1 MGSID
6 RYIFRTTLAS
16 FALVLVSLT
25 GVIWITQALRGIDLM
40 TSQGQTIVTFL
51 GITSLVIP
59 ALVLIIAPI
68 ALMIAISHTLN
79 KLATDSEIIV
89 MNAAGFSPFRL
100 FRPFFFA
107 TCVVAAVVAFIGAY
121 LAPDGMRRIKQW
133 DAEITADVLTNILQ
147 PGRFAQL
154 DQNLTIR
161 IRERLPGGVLAGIFV
176 DDRRDPKER
185 ITIIADHGTVLKNE
199 SGSYLVLEDG
209 NLERFE
215 AGKRDPA
222 LVAFGRYAFDMS
234 KFSNRG
240 RDVALGIRERYLWE
254 LFSPAEND
262 PVYKQLSGQFFAE
275 LHDRLMSPLYPFA
288 FAVLTFAFLGTPRTT
303 RQSRNFS
310 IGGSIVAVFGLRMAG
325 FACSVMTVKTPADG
339 ARPVCDAVRR
349 DRHRA
354 VDDRRR
360 RRGGTAGGADGSHQ
374 QIQRPPCAAVQTA
387 RHSMSM
393 MTNTLGR
400 YFAGR
405 FLVSAVGVFASIF
418 VLLVLVDYIE
428 MVRKTSGLASAS
440 AFTVAQTSLYR
451 VPQLLE
457 KLMPFCVLIGAMTC
471 YLALSRR
478 LELVV
483 ARAAGVSA
491 WQFISPALGSAIIL
505 GALATTAYN
514 PMSANLRE
522 LSKRMEAELFGSAP
536 GGGIQDA
543 SGFWLNQINS
553 DGQSIINAARSEQ
566 QGARLTGLT
575 VFRFDT
581 DLQFKE
587 RIEAREAT
595 LEEGRW
601 AFKSVRRYSLDKP
614 PIDQESYYLTTTLTP
629 AQVRNSF
636 STPETVSFWQLPGY
650 IRSSESSGFATAGYR
665 LQYHKLI
672 AQPFLLA
679 AMVMLAASVSL
690 RFFRMGG
697 VQKMVLSGVGAGFL
711 LYVLSKVTEDLSK
724 AELMHPIAAAWLPV
738 CVGGLTGFLALLYQE
753 DG

>member
-1 MGSID
+1 
-6 RYIFRTTLAS
+6 
-16 FALVLVSLT
+16 
-25 GVIWITQALRGIDLM
+25 
-40 TSQGQTIVTFL
+40 
-51 GITSLVIP
+51 
-59 ALVLIIAPI
+59 
-68 ALMIAISHTLN
+68 
-79 KLATDSEIIV
+79 
-89 MNAAGFSPFRL
+89 
-100 FRPFFFA
+100 
-107 TCVVAAVVAFIGAY
+107 
-121 LAPDGMRRIKQW
+121 
-133 DAEITADVLTNILQ
+133 
-147 PGRFAQL
+147 
-154 DQNLTIR
+154 
-161 IRERLPGGVLAGIFV
+161 
-176 DDRRDPKER
+176 
-185 ITIIADHGTVLKNE
+185 
-199 SGSYLVLEDG
+199 
-209 NLERFE
+209 
-215 AGKRDPA
+215 
-222 LVAFGRYAFDMS
+222 
-234 KFSNRG
+234 
-240 RDVALGIRERYLWE
+240 
-254 LFSPAEND
+254 
-262 PVYKQLSGQFFAE
+262 
-275 LHDRLMSPLYPFA
+275 
-288 FAVLTFAFLGTPRTT
+288 
-303 RQSRNFS
+303 
-310 IGGSIVAVFGLRMAG
+310 
-325 FACSVMTVKTPADG
+325 
-339 ARPVCDAVRR
+339 
-349 DRHRA
+349 
-354 VDDRRR
+354 
-360 RRGGTAGGADGSHQ
+360 
-374 QIQRPPCAAVQTA
+374 
-387 RHSMSM
+387 MSM

-405 FLVSAVGVFASIF
+405 FLISAVGVFASIF

-428 MVRKTSGLASAS
+428 MVRKTSGLVSAS
-440 AFTVAQTSLYR
+440 AITVAQTSLFR

-491 WQFISPALGSAIIL
+491 WQFISPSLASAIIL

-587 RIEAREAT
+587 RIEAREST

-614 PIDQESYYLTTTLTP
+614 PVDQESYYLATTLTP

>member
-1 MGSID
+1 
-6 RYIFRTTLAS
+6 
-16 FALVLVSLT
+16 
-25 GVIWITQALRGIDLM
+25 
-40 TSQGQTIVTFL
+40 
-51 GITSLVIP
+51 
-59 ALVLIIAPI
+59 
-68 ALMIAISHTLN
+68 
-79 KLATDSEIIV
+79 
-89 MNAAGFSPFRL
+89 
-100 FRPFFFA
+100 
-107 TCVVAAVVAFIGAY
+107 
-121 LAPDGMRRIKQW
+121 
-133 DAEITADVLTNILQ
+133 
-147 PGRFAQL
+147 
-154 DQNLTIR
+154 
-161 IRERLPGGVLAGIFV
+161 
-176 DDRRDPKER
+176 
-185 ITIIADHGTVLKNE
+185 
-199 SGSYLVLEDG
+199 
-209 NLERFE
+209 
-215 AGKRDPA
+215 
-222 LVAFGRYAFDMS
+222 
-234 KFSNRG
+234 
-240 RDVALGIRERYLWE
+240 
-254 LFSPAEND
+254 
-262 PVYKQLSGQFFAE
+262 
-275 LHDRLMSPLYPFA
+275 
-288 FAVLTFAFLGTPRTT
+288 
-303 RQSRNFS
+303 
-310 IGGSIVAVFGLRMAG
+310 
-325 FACSVMTVKTPADG
+325 
-339 ARPVCDAVRR
+339 
-349 DRHRA
+349 
-354 VDDRRR
+354 
-360 RRGGTAGGADGSHQ
+360 
-374 QIQRPPCAAVQTA
+374 
-387 RHSMSM
+387 MSM

-400 YFAGR
+400 YFASR
-405 FLVSAVGVFASIF
+405 FVIAAVGVFASIF
-418 VLLVLVDYIE
+418 LLLVLVDYIE
-428 MVRKTSGLASAS
+428 MVRKTSGLVSAS
-440 AFTVAQTSLYR
+440 AITVAETSLFR

-491 WQFISPALGSAIIL
+491 WQFIAPALASSLIL
-505 GALATTAYN
+505 GVLATTAYN

-566 QGARLTGLT
+566 QGVRLTGLT
-575 VFRFDT
+575 VFRFDSE
-581 DLQFKE
+581 LQFRE
-587 RIEAREAT
+587 RIEAREAA

-601 AFKSVRRYSLDKP
+601 AFKGVRRFSLDKP
-614 PIDQESYYLTTTLTP
+614 PVDEEAYYLATTLTP

-690 RFFRMGG
+690 RFFRFGG

>member
-1 MGSID
+1 
-6 RYIFRTTLAS
+6 
-16 FALVLVSLT
+16 
-25 GVIWITQALRGIDLM
+25 
-40 TSQGQTIVTFL
+40 
-51 GITSLVIP
+51 
-59 ALVLIIAPI
+59 
-68 ALMIAISHTLN
+68 
-79 KLATDSEIIV
+79 
-89 MNAAGFSPFRL
+89 
-100 FRPFFFA
+100 
-107 TCVVAAVVAFIGAY
+107 
-121 LAPDGMRRIKQW
+121 
-133 DAEITADVLTNILQ
+133 
-147 PGRFAQL
+147 
-154 DQNLTIR
+154 
-161 IRERLPGGVLAGIFV
+161 
-176 DDRRDPKER
+176 
-185 ITIIADHGTVLKNE
+185 
-199 SGSYLVLEDG
+199 
-209 NLERFE
+209 
-215 AGKRDPA
+215 
-222 LVAFGRYAFDMS
+222 
-234 KFSNRG
+234 
-240 RDVALGIRERYLWE
+240 
-254 LFSPAEND
+254 
-262 PVYKQLSGQFFAE
+262 
-275 LHDRLMSPLYPFA
+275 
-288 FAVLTFAFLGTPRTT
+288 
-303 RQSRNFS
+303 
-310 IGGSIVAVFGLRMAG
+310 
-325 FACSVMTVKTPADG
+325 
-339 ARPVCDAVRR
+339 
-349 DRHRA
+349 
-354 VDDRRR
+354 
-360 RRGGTAGGADGSHQ
+360 
-374 QIQRPPCAAVQTA
+374 
-387 RHSMSM
+387 MSM

-405 FLVSAVGVFASIF
+405 FVVSAVGVFASIF

-428 MVRKTSGLASAS
+428 MVRKTSGLVGVSAI
-440 AFTVAQTSLYR
+440 TVAETSLFR

-457 KLMPFCVLIGAMTC
+457 KMMPFCVLIGAMTC

-491 WQFISPALGSAIIL
+491 WQFVAPALGSAIIL
-505 GALATTAYN
+505 GLLATVAYN

-543 SGFWLNQINS
+543 SGFWLNQVNN
-553 DGQSIINAARSEQ
+553 DGQWIINAARSEQ
-566 QGARLTGLT
+566 QGVRLTGLT
-575 VFRFDT
+575 VFRFDP

-601 AFKSVRRYSLDKP
+601 LFKSVRRYSLDRP
-614 PIDQESYYLTTTLTP
+614 PVDQETFDVPTTLTP

-636 STPETVSFWQLPGY
+636 STPETVSFWQLPSY

-724 AELMHPIAAAWLPV
+724 AELMHPIASAWLPV